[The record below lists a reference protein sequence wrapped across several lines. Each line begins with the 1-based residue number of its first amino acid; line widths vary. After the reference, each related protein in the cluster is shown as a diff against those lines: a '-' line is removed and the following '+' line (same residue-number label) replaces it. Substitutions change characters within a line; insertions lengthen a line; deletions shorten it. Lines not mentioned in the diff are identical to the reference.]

1 MRIRTV
7 RRSLQICVATT
18 ALLLLAGS
26 RPGAATPRGYEFTDD
41 NFTGDVPS
49 GYRDASDFDPCEFRR
64 FSRDGQHHQHIYS
77 EDNDRCKNESG
88 EPDPTNGAP
97 GPGDVSIFKRFG
109 AKPGEWYKAWAIGE
123 MFAPNNARAV
133 VKLLFRNDRRAI
145 GECYG
150 WTEDTS
156 QDTFHT
162 GEQRPIGLPKGS
174 GREPPERSASG
185 GCEAPKGTVKIA
197 VAFRIHSRGDG
208 ASGQAI
214 LNKLRF
220 GRCRDNGDCSNVRK
234 PSP

>member
-1 MRIRTV
+1 MRIRSV
-7 RRSLQICVATT
+7 RRLLQVCIATT

-26 RPGAATPRGYEFTDD
+26 LPGAATPRGYEFTDD
-41 NFTGDVPS
+41 NFTGAVPS
-49 GYRDASDFDPCEFRR
+49 GYRDASDFHPCEFKR
-64 FSRDGQHHQHIYS
+64 FSRDGEHHQQIYS
-77 EDNDRCKNESG
+77 ESNDRCKDPDGN
-88 EPDPTNGAP
+88 PDPTNGAP

-109 AKPGEWYKAWAIGE
+109 AKPGQWYKAWAIGE

-150 WTEDTS
+150 WTDQTS
-156 QDTFHT
+156 QQTFHT
-162 GEQRPIGLPKGS
+162 GQEAIGLPKRS
-174 GREPPERSASG
+174 DREPPERSSSD
-185 GCEAPKGTVKIA
+185 GCEAPPGTVKIS
-197 VAFRIHSRGDG
+197 VAFRIHSRGER

-220 GRCRDNGDCSNVRK
+220 GRCRDDGDCSSVPE